1 MNLRTS
7 DFMKKSVKLL
17 SIASLLSLLF
27 CGYLTS
33 TNNKH
38 NNDIKCA
45 SSALSQYDTS
55 GTIFYSQTSNEVL
68 EYYSSIE
75 KGDSGDALLDKLQT
89 LLKKDPI
96 TNKDQAKVN
105 YSSGSSKSST
115 NWVGYYLYERDY
127 KLSPLT
133 QTEISTGNYLRT
145 GIWVNLLYCES
156 PIYINNSINS
166 GTYTYY
172 TDWNPDT
179 HSGTTTK
186 TGTFSSG
193 NAQFDREH
201 VFPKSFG
208 FNGANDKYKDLIT
221 GCDAHNLRAGEHE
234 GNSSAHSNLPYGTV
248 ANKTENTKYYSKL
261 TGELVGYA
269 GTNEEGINVFEPCD
283 TDKGDIAR
291 ACFYMAARYHN
302 YEVDICNPSYHSP
315 ALTLADG
322 VHAIST
328 TEPEATE
335 NSPCAYGEL
344 SDLLEWNKLDPV
356 DEEEIRRNDLVYNG
370 IQYNRNPFVDFPS
383 WADACFSNGT
393 VKFNDINIRQ
403 KYLGEPLTNFD
414 EDSGIESITALL
426 GLTHQINETKPEK
439 LLSENEID
447 ENASYVL
454 GIKDG
459 EQYRVSSSSLSNG
472 KLTSTLSSDINSALP
487 HFSFKKEVEGY
498 TIKVQD
504 NYLGYTGTSTSLK
517 LTPTLDEKC
526 YWDIVY
532 QDDGFIITNKSVTTG
547 TRALIFR
554 KGTYNYFGCY
564 DTRNLTSNPN
574 EYFKIQIFNDV
585 NLSSDNITLSDFYIK
600 YIASIKADFYT
611 KLNISS
617 QGLIIAKTN
626 DITSKGYTSIYDA
639 YEKLNNL
646 NEVINLFENNNI
658 AIIDNGDYKI
668 LSNAKSID
676 QTEFNTSYSAVFYI
690 VTGNKTYFSEQI
702 DYSVNEMIDIYY
714 HNSDNLNSIQKVI
727 IDYLYQAK

>member
-1 MNLRTS
+1 
-7 DFMKKSVKLL
+7 MKKSVKLL
-17 SIASLLSLLF
+17 GIAPLLSLLF
-27 CGYLTS
+27 CGYFNTTS
-33 TNNKH
+33 SKH

-55 GTIFYSQTSNEVL
+55 GTIFYSQTSDEVL
-68 EYYSSIE
+68 QYYSSIE
-75 KGDSGDALLDKLQT
+75 KGDSGDTLLDKLQA
-89 LLKKDPI
+89 LLKKDPL
-96 TNKDQAKVN
+96 TNKNQAKVT

-115 NWVGYYLYERDY
+115 NWAGYYLYERDY

-133 QTEISTGNYLRT
+133 QNEISTGNYLRT

-156 PIYINNSINS
+156 PIFINNSINS
-166 GTYTYY
+166 GSYTYY

-186 TGTFSSG
+186 IGTFSNS

-208 FNGANDKYKDLIT
+208 FNGAKGDNKKYEDLIT
-221 GCDAHNLRAGEHE
+221 GCDAHNLRAGEHV
-234 GNSSAHSNLPYGTV
+234 GNSNAHNNRPYGIV
-248 ANKTENTKYYSKL
+248 ENKSASTKYYSKL
-261 TGELVGYA
+261 TGELVGYV
-269 GTNEEGINVFEPCD
+269 GENKERIEVFEPCD

-302 YEVDICNPSYHSP
+302 YEVDISNSNYHSP

-322 VHAIST
+322 VRAIST

-356 DEEEIRRNDLVYNG
+356 DEEEIRRNDLIYNG

-414 EDSGIESITALL
+414 EDNGIESITASL
-426 GLTHQINETKPEK
+426 GLTHQINNSKPEK
-439 LLSENEID
+439 LLSVDEID

-459 EQYRVSSSSLSNG
+459 EQYRIATSSLSNN
-472 KLTSTLSSDINSALP
+472 KLTSTLSSDINSSLP
-487 HFSFKKEVEGY
+487 HFSFKKEAGGY
-498 TIKVQD
+498 TIKVQN
-504 NYLGYTGTSTSLK
+504 NYLGYAGTSTNLK
-517 LTPTLDEKC
+517 LTTTLDDSC
-526 YWDIVY
+526 YWDIAY
-532 QDDGFIITNKSVTTG
+532 QDDGFVITNKSVTSG
-547 TRALIFR
+547 SRALIFR
-554 KGTYNYFGCY
+554 KGTYNYFACY
-564 DTRNLTSNPN
+564 DTRNLTSSPT

-585 NLSSDNITLSDFYIK
+585 NLSSDDIVLSDFYIK
-600 YIASIKADFYT
+600 YNATIKADFYT
-611 KLNISS
+611 NLNISS
-617 QGLIIAKTN
+617 QGLIIAKTS

-639 YEKLNNL
+639 YEKLNNIS
-646 NEVINLFENNNI
+646 EVIKLFENKNF
-658 AIIDNGDYKI
+658 AISDDGDYKI
-668 LSNAKSID
+668 LTNAKSID
-676 QTEFNTSYSAVFYI
+676 KTDFNTSYSAVFYI

-714 HNSDNLNSIQKVI
+714 HNSESLNSIQKTI
-727 IDYLYQAK
+727 INSLYQAI

>member
-1 MNLRTS
+1 
-7 DFMKKSVKLL
+7 MKKSVKLL
-17 SIASLLSLLF
+17 GIAPLLSLLF
-27 CGYLTS
+27 CGYFNTTS
-33 TNNKH
+33 SKH

-55 GTIFYSQTSNEVL
+55 GTIFYSQTSDEVL
-68 EYYSSIE
+68 QYYSSIE
-75 KGDSGDALLDKLQT
+75 KGDSGDTLLDKLQA
-89 LLKKDPI
+89 LLKKDPL
-96 TNKDQAKVN
+96 TNKNQAKVT

-115 NWVGYYLYERDY
+115 NWAGYYLYERDY

-133 QTEISTGNYLRT
+133 QTEISTGNYLKT

-156 PIYINNSINS
+156 PIYISNSINS
-166 GTYTYY
+166 GSYTYY

-248 ANKTENTKYYSKL
+248 ENKSENTKYYSKL

-269 GTNEEGINVFEPCD
+269 GINKQGIKVFEPCD
-283 TDKGDIAR
+283 NDKGDIAR

-302 YEVDICNPSYHSP
+302 YEVDINNSNYHSP
-315 ALTLADG
+315 ALTLDDG
-322 VHAIST
+322 VMAVST

-414 EDSGIESITALL
+414 EDNGIESITASL
-426 GLTHQINETKPEK
+426 GLTHQINNSKPEK
-439 LLSENEID
+439 LLSVDEID

-459 EQYRVSSSSLSNG
+459 EQYRVSTSSLSNN
-472 KLTSTLSSDINSALP
+472 KLTSTLSSDINSSLP
-487 HFSFKKEVEGY
+487 HFSFKKEAGGY
-498 TIKVQD
+498 TIKVQN
-504 NYLGYTGTSTSLK
+504 NYLGYAGTSTNLK
-517 LTPTLDEKC
+517 LTTTLDDSC
-526 YWDIVY
+526 YWDIAY
-532 QDDGFIITNKSVTTG
+532 QDDGFVITNKSVTSG
-547 TRALIFR
+547 SRALIFR
-554 KGTYNYFGCY
+554 KGTYNYFACY
-564 DTRNLTSNPN
+564 DTRNLTSSPT

-585 NLSSDNITLSDFYIK
+585 NLSSDDIVLSDFYIK
-600 YIASIKADFYT
+600 YNATIKADFYT
-611 KLNISS
+611 NLNISS
-617 QGLIIAKTN
+617 QGLIIAKTS

-639 YEKLNNL
+639 YEKLNNIS
-646 NEVINLFENNNI
+646 EVIKLFENKNF
-658 AIIDNGDYKI
+658 AISDDGDYKI
-668 LSNAKSID
+668 LTNAKSID
-676 QTEFNTSYSAVFYI
+676 KTDFNTSYSAVFYI

-714 HNSDNLNSIQKVI
+714 HNSESLNSIQKTI
-727 IDYLYQAK
+727 INSLYQAI

>member
-1 MNLRTS
+1 MKIRTS

-17 SIASLLSLLF
+17 GIAPLLSLLF
-27 CGYLTS
+27 CGYFNTTS
-33 TNNKH
+33 SKH

-55 GTIFYSQTSNEVL
+55 GTIFYSQTSDEVL
-68 EYYSSIE
+68 QYYSSIE
-75 KGDSGDALLDKLQT
+75 KGDSGDTLLDKLQA
-89 LLKKDPI
+89 LLKKDPL
-96 TNKDQAKVN
+96 TNKNQAKVT

-115 NWVGYYLYERDY
+115 NWAGYYLYERDY

-133 QTEISTGNYLRT
+133 QTEISTGNYLKT

-156 PIYINNSINS
+156 PIYISNSINS
-166 GTYTYY
+166 GSYTYY

-221 GCDAHNLRAGEHE
+221 GCDAHNLRTGEHE

-248 ANKTENTKYYSKL
+248 EDKSEKTKYYSKL

-269 GTNEEGINVFEPCD
+269 GINKQGIKVFEPCD
-283 TDKGDIAR
+283 NDKGDIAR

-302 YEVDICNPSYHSP
+302 YEVDINNSNYHSP
-315 ALTLADG
+315 ALTLDDG
-322 VHAIST
+322 VMSVST

-414 EDSGIESITALL
+414 EDNGIESITASL
-426 GLTHQINETKPEK
+426 GLTHQINNSKPEK
-439 LLSENEID
+439 LLSVDEID

-459 EQYRVSSSSLSNG
+459 EQYRIATSSLSNN
-472 KLTSTLSSDINSALP
+472 KLTSTLSSDINSSLP
-487 HFSFKKEVEGY
+487 HFSLKKEAGGY

-504 NYLGYTGTSTSLK
+504 KYLGYAGTSTNLK
-517 LTPTLDEKC
+517 LTPTLDDSC

-532 QDDGFIITNKSVTTG
+532 QDDGFIITNKSVTSG

-554 KGTYNYFGCY
+554 KGTYNYFGCFA
-564 DTRNLTSNPN
+564 TGNLTSSPS
-574 EYFKIQIFNDV
+574 EYFKIQLFNDA
-585 NLSSDNITLSDFYIK
+585 NLSSDDIVLSDFYIK
-600 YIASIKADFYT
+600 YNATIKADFYT
-611 KLNISS
+611 NLSISS
-617 QGLIIAKTN
+617 QGLIIAKTS
-626 DITSKGYTSIYDA
+626 DIASKGYTSIYDA
-639 YEKLNNL
+639 YEKLNNIS
-646 NEVINLFENNNI
+646 EVIKLFENKNF
-658 AIIDNGDYKI
+658 AIGDDGDYKI
-668 LSNAKSID
+668 LTNAKSID
-676 QTEFNTSYSAVFYI
+676 KTDFNTSYSVVFYI

-702 DYSVNEMIDIYY
+702 DYSVNEMISIYY
-714 HNSDNLNSIQKVI
+714 HNSESLNSLQKVI
-727 IDYLYQAK
+727 INSLYQTI

>member
-1 MNLRTS
+1 MKIRTS

-17 SIASLLSLLF
+17 GIAPLLSLLF
-27 CGYLTS
+27 CGYFNTTS
-33 TNNKH
+33 SKH

-55 GTIFYSQTSNEVL
+55 GTIFYSQTSDEVL
-68 EYYSSIE
+68 QYYSSIE
-75 KGDSGDALLDKLQT
+75 KGDSGDTLLDKLQA
-89 LLKKDPI
+89 LLKKDPL
-96 TNKDQAKVN
+96 TNKNQAKVT

-115 NWVGYYLYERDY
+115 NWAGYYLYERDY

-133 QTEISTGNYLRT
+133 QTEISTGNYLKT

-156 PIYINNSINS
+156 PIYISNSINS
-166 GTYTYY
+166 GSYTYY

-221 GCDAHNLRAGEHE
+221 GCDAHNLRTGEHE

-248 ANKTENTKYYSKL
+248 EDKSEKTKYYSKL

-269 GTNEEGINVFEPCD
+269 GINKQGIKVFEPCD
-283 TDKGDIAR
+283 NDKGDIAR

-302 YEVDICNPSYHSP
+302 YEVDINNSNYHSP
-315 ALTLADG
+315 ALTLDDG
-322 VHAIST
+322 VMAVST

-414 EDSGIESITALL
+414 EDNGIESITASL
-426 GLTHQINETKPEK
+426 GLTHQINNSKPEK
-439 LLSENEID
+439 LLSVDEID

-459 EQYRVSSSSLSNG
+459 EQYRIATSSLSNN
-472 KLTSTLSSDINSALP
+472 KLTSTLSSDINSSLP
-487 HFSFKKEVEGY
+487 HFSLKKEAGGY
-498 TIKVQD
+498 TIKVQN
-504 NYLGYTGTSTSLK
+504 NYLGYAGTSTNLK
-517 LTPTLDEKC
+517 LTTTLDDSC
-526 YWDIVY
+526 YWDIAY
-532 QDDGFIITNKSVTTG
+532 QDDGFVITNKSVTSG
-547 TRALIFR
+547 SRALIFR
-554 KGTYNYFGCY
+554 KGTYNYFACY
-564 DTRNLTSNPN
+564 DTRNLTSSPT

-585 NLSSDNITLSDFYIK
+585 NLSSDDIVLSDFYIK
-600 YIASIKADFYT
+600 YNATIKADFYT
-611 KLNISS
+611 NLNISS
-617 QGLIIAKTN
+617 QGLIIAKTS

-639 YEKLNNL
+639 YEKLNNIS
-646 NEVINLFENNNI
+646 EVIKLFENKNF
-658 AIIDNGDYKI
+658 AISDDGDYKI
-668 LSNAKSID
+668 LTNAKSID
-676 QTEFNTSYSAVFYI
+676 KTDFNTSYSAVFYI

-714 HNSDNLNSIQKVI
+714 HNSESLNSIQKTI
-727 IDYLYQAK
+727 INSLYQAI

>member
-1 MNLRTS
+1 
-7 DFMKKSVKLL
+7 MKKSVKLL
-17 SIASLLSLLF
+17 GIAPLLSLLF
-27 CGYLTS
+27 CGYFNTTS
-33 TNNKH
+33 SKH

-55 GTIFYSQTSNEVL
+55 GTIFYSQTSDEVL
-68 EYYSSIE
+68 QYYSSIE
-75 KGDSGDALLDKLQT
+75 KGDSGDTLLDKLQA
-89 LLKKDPI
+89 LLKKDPL
-96 TNKDQAKVN
+96 TNKNQAKVT

-115 NWVGYYLYERDY
+115 NWAGYYLYERDY

-133 QTEISTGNYLRT
+133 QTEISTGNYLKT

-156 PIYINNSINS
+156 PIYISNSINS
-166 GTYTYY
+166 GSYTYY

-221 GCDAHNLRAGEHE
+221 GCDAHNLRTGEHE

-248 ANKTENTKYYSKL
+248 ENKSENTKYYSKL

-269 GTNEEGINVFEPCD
+269 GINKQGIKVFEPCD
-283 TDKGDIAR
+283 NDKGDIAR

-302 YEVDICNPSYHSP
+302 YEVDINNSNYHSP
-315 ALTLADG
+315 ALTLDDG
-322 VHAIST
+322 VMAVST

-414 EDSGIESITALL
+414 EDNGIESITASL
-426 GLTHQINETKPEK
+426 GLTHQINNSKPEK
-439 LLSENEID
+439 LLSVDEID

-459 EQYRVSSSSLSNG
+459 EQYRVSTSSLSNN
-472 KLTSTLSSDINSALP
+472 KLTSTLSSDINSSLP
-487 HFSFKKEVEGY
+487 HFSFKKEAGGY
-498 TIKVQD
+498 TIKVQN
-504 NYLGYTGTSTSLK
+504 NYLGYAGTSTNLK
-517 LTPTLDEKC
+517 LTTTLDDSC
-526 YWDIVY
+526 YWDIAY
-532 QDDGFIITNKSVTTG
+532 QDDGFVITNKSVTSG
-547 TRALIFR
+547 SRALIFR
-554 KGTYNYFGCY
+554 KGTYNYFACY
-564 DTRNLTSNPN
+564 DTRNLTSSPT

-585 NLSSDNITLSDFYIK
+585 NLSSDDIVLSDFYIK
-600 YIASIKADFYT
+600 YNATIKADFYT
-611 KLNISS
+611 NLNISS
-617 QGLIIAKTN
+617 QGLIIAKTS

-639 YEKLNNL
+639 YEKLNNIS
-646 NEVINLFENNNI
+646 EVIKLFENKNF
-658 AIIDNGDYKI
+658 AISDDGDYKI
-668 LSNAKSID
+668 LTNAKSID
-676 QTEFNTSYSAVFYI
+676 KTDFNTSYSAVFYI

-714 HNSDNLNSIQKVI
+714 HNSESLNSIQKTI
-727 IDYLYQAK
+727 INSLYQAI